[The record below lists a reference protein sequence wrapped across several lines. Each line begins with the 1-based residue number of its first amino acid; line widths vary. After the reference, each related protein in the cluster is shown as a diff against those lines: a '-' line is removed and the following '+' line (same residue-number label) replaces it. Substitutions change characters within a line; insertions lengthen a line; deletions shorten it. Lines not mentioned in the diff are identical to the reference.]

1 MQNDKV
7 GNIIRKA
14 RLEQKMTQKQLADK
28 MDISDKAISKWEC
41 GSGNPDISLI
51 LKLSNILGIDVQ
63 ELLMVYEKHV

>member
-7 GNIIRKA
+7 GNIIRKT

-28 MDISDKAISKWEC
+28 LDISDKAISKWER

-51 LKLSNILGIDVQ
+51 LKLSDILGIDVR
-63 ELLMVYEKHV
+63 ELLKAYEKP

>member
-28 MDISDKAISKWEC
+28 MELSDKTISKWEC
-41 GSGNPDISLI
+41 GFGNPDIRLI
-51 LKLSNILGIDVQ
+51 LKLSIVLDIDVLA
-63 ELLMVYEKHV
+63 LLKLYEKP

>member
-1 MQNDKV
+1 MQNNKV

-41 GSGNPDISLI
+41 GYGNPDICFI
-51 LKLSNILGIDVQ
+51 LKLSNILNIDVQ
-63 ELLMVYEKHV
+63 ELLKVYEKP

>member
-7 GNIIRKA
+7 GNIILKA

-28 MDISDKAISKWEC
+28 MGISDKAISKWEC

-51 LKLSNILGIDVQ
+51 LKLSNILGIDVR
-63 ELLMVYEKHV
+63 ELLKVYEKP

>member
-1 MQNDKV
+1 MQNVKV

-28 MDISDKAISKWEC
+28 INISDKAISKWEC

-51 LKLSNILGIDVQ
+51 LKLSKILDIDVY
-63 ELLMVYEKHV
+63 ELLKGYENH